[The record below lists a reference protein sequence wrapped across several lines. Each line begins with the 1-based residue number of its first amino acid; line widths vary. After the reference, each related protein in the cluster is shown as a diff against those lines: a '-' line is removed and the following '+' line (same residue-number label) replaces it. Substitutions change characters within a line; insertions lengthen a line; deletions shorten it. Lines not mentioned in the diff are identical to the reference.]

1 MKNFTV
7 IPNQV
12 FEQSQLS
19 VQSRYLYCV
28 LLKYCGKN
36 DWCWPSQL
44 TLGEILGYSTKHIRT
59 LLKELIRTELISKS
73 RRGWN
78 RSNTYYVVKLLDTDR
93 IPGSPHLGSEVPIY
107 NETTVPPKST
117 YLITKDNN
125 KYKYSLKGKEQ
136 CRKNLESIGL
146 LKPTTLLIK
155 PKLDKPIR
163 TSKGLLISKE
173 NQMKDINFWRK

>member
-28 LLKYCGKN
+28 LLKHCGKS
-36 DWCWPSQL
+36 DWCFPSQL
-44 TLGEILGYSTKHIRT
+44 TLGKTLGCSDRHIRT
-59 LLKELIRTELISKS
+59 LLKELIKVELVSKE

-93 IPGSPHLGSEVPIY
+93 IPSSPHLGSEVPVH

-136 CRKNLESIGL
+136 CRKNLERIGI

-155 PKLDKPIR
+155 PKLGKPIK
-163 TSKGLLISKE
+163 TPKSSLISKE
-173 NQMKDINFWRK
+173 NQLKDISFWTK